1 MNIGIIGRARVGKD
15 TAGEW
20 LVENRGFRRVAF
32 ADALKEAALKA
43 DPILQAEE
51 SRGDWGDGDLRVS
64 EAVKLFGWE
73 DAKDQFP
80 EVRRILQEFGAA
92 MRAVD
97 EDIWIRPVLAKVMEA
112 NDAGVPCVVTDVRYP
127 NEAESLKRAG
137 FYLVY
142 ISRSGVPQLDHES
155 ERSLCEFDADFNIFN
170 DGDLDDLHLAVQDL
184 WEVIYAT
191 ESARHANRL

>member
-15 TAGEW
+15 TAGKW
-20 LVENRGFRRVAF
+20 LVDNRGFRRVAF
-32 ADALKEAALKA
+32 ADALKEAALRA
-43 DPILQAEE
+43 DPIVEVDNV
-51 SRGDWGDGDLRVS
+51 GDYYRLTETVAD
-64 EAVKLFGWE
+64 FGWE
-73 DAKDQFP
+73 AAKEDY

-127 NEAESLKRAG
+127 NEAASLKRAG
-137 FYLVY
+137 FYL
-142 ISRSGVPQLDHES
+142 IHIDRPGVPQLDHES
-155 ERSLCEFDADFNIFN
+155 EGALTADDATHRIWN
-170 DGDLDDLHLAVQDL
+170 DGDLDDLHYAVQDL

-191 ESARHANRL
+191 ESARSIHVH